1 MEDLQSLETEII
13 SGISACNELGQLE
26 NLRVS
31 EVGKKGRVSLLMR
44 ELGKM
49 TAEEKKIFGPRLNG
63 LKTRINDSIA
73 DQKTKL
79 EQQELDRRLQSE
91 RVDITLPS
99 TPEQCGSI
107 HPVTQVMDEVTEIF
121 TELGFSV
128 AEGPEIEEDFYN
140 FTALNIPPEHPAR
153 QMHDTFYFPED
164 ENGNRKLLRTHTS
177 PVQIRTMMA
186 GPPPYRIIAP
196 GRTYRCDSDAT
207 HTPMF
212 HQVEALVIDRDI
224 HMGHLKWCIEE
235 FCARFF
241 ERDDIKI
248 RFRPSYF
255 PFTEPSA
262 EVDIGCAFRDGEIL
276 IGEGDDWLEIMG
288 CGMVNPRVLENVNLD
303 PDEYQGF
310 AFGMGLDR
318 IAMLKWGI
326 PDLRDFFAADLRWL
340 KHYGFAALDIPSL
353 STRNKGT
360 NAKPPHQTK
369 KGGASHATPKEYGE
383 KTDNR
388 SREAEAR
395 ATARPSQ
402 CEESQA
408 RAPAIEAD
416 LKKNDS
422 SPQSNKKGEK

>member
-1 MEDLQSLETEII
+1 MQDLQNLETKITAAI
-13 SGISACNELGQLE
+13 TACDNLGKLE
-26 NLRVS
+26 DIRVS

-49 TAEEKKIFGPRLNG
+49 SADEKKIFGPKLNS
-63 LKTRINDSIA
+63 LKNLINTAIA
-73 DQKTKL
+73 DQKTAL
-79 EQQELDRRLQSE
+79 ESAELDERLRSE
-91 RVDITLPS
+91 RIDVTLP
-99 TPEQCGSI
+99 TPPVTIGSI
-107 HPVTQVMDEVTEIF
+107 HPITQVMDEVAEIF
-121 TELGFSV
+121 TEIGFSI

-140 FTALNIPPEHPAR
+140 FTALNIPAEHPAR
-153 QMHDTFYFPED
+153 QMHDTFYLPED
-164 ENGNRKLLRTHTS
+164 ADGNRKLLRTHTS
-177 PVQIRTMMA
+177 PVQIRTMMS

-212 HQVEALVIDRDI
+212 HQVEALVIDKDI

-235 FCARFF
+235 FCRKFF
-241 ERDDIKI
+241 ELDDVKI

-262 EVDIGCAFRDGEIL
+262 EVDIGCAFKDGEIL

-303 PDEYQGF
+303 PNEYQGF

-326 PDLRDFFAADLRWL
+326 PDLREFFAADLRWL

-353 STRNKGT
+353 STQKSSGRPPINKT
-360 NAKPPHQTK
+360 
-369 KGGASHATPKEYGE
+369 
-383 KTDNR
+383 
-388 SREAEAR
+388 AEQIR
-395 ATARPSQ
+395 
-402 CEESQA
+402 
-408 RAPAIEAD
+408 
-416 LKKNDS
+416 
-422 SPQSNKKGEK
+422 

>member
-1 MEDLQSLETEII
+1 MEDLQRLETEII
-13 SGISACNELGQLE
+13 SAIVACDDLGGLE
-26 NLRVS
+26 ELRVAQ
-31 EVGKKGRVSLLMR
+31 VGKKGRVSLLMR

-49 TAEEKKIFGPRLNG
+49 TPDEKKEFGPKLNG
-63 LKTRINDSIA
+63 LKNRIIDGITA
-73 DQKTKL
+73 QKTNL
-79 EQQELDRRLQSE
+79 EQQELNRRLLSE
-91 RVDITLPS
+91 KIDITLP
-99 TPEQCGSI
+99 TPPENMGSI
-107 HPVTQVMDEVTEIF
+107 HPITQVMDEVAEIF
-121 TELGFSV
+121 TEIGFSI

-140 FTALNIPPEHPAR
+140 FTALNIPAEHPAR
-153 QMHDTFYFPED
+153 QMHDTFYFPEGA
-164 ENGNRKLLRTHTS
+164 EGNRKLLRTHIS
-177 PVQIRTMMA
+177 PVQIRTMMS
-186 GPPPYRIIAP
+186 GPPPYLIIAP

-235 FCARFF
+235 FCRKFF
-241 ERDDIKI
+241 DLDDVKI

-262 EVDIGCAFRDGEIL
+262 EVDIGCAFKDGEIL

-288 CGMVNPRVLENVNLD
+288 CGMVNPRVLENVNLN

-353 STRNKGT
+353 STQGGGVS
-360 NAKPPHQTK
+360 HGH
-369 KGGASHATPKEYGE
+369 GGAQVAQ
-383 KTDNR
+383 
-388 SREAEAR
+388 R
-395 ATARPSQ
+395 AIDP
-402 CEESQA
+402 
-408 RAPAIEAD
+408 P
-416 LKKNDS
+416 
-422 SPQSNKKGEK
+422 SNKKGGHK

>member
-1 MEDLQSLETEII
+1 MQDLQNLETEITAAI
-13 SGISACNELGQLE
+13 TACDNLGGLE
-26 NLRVS
+26 DLRVS

-49 TAEEKKIFGPRLNG
+49 SADEKKIFGPKLNS
-63 LKTRINDSIA
+63 LKTLINTAIA
-73 DQKTKL
+73 AQKAVL
-79 EQQELDRRLQSE
+79 ETAELDRRLRSE
-91 RVDITLPS
+91 RLDVTLP
-99 TPEQCGSI
+99 TPAETIGSI
-107 HPVTQVMDEVTEIF
+107 HPITQVMDEVAEIF
-121 TELGFSV
+121 TEIGFSI

-140 FTALNIPPEHPAR
+140 FTALNIPEEHPAR
-153 QMHDTFYFPED
+153 QMHDTFYLPED
-164 ENGNRKLLRTHTS
+164 ADGNRKLLRTHTS
-177 PVQIRTMMA
+177 PVQIRTMMS

-212 HQVEALVIDRDI
+212 HQVEALVIDKDI

-235 FCARFF
+235 FCRKFF
-241 ERDDIKI
+241 EIDDVKI

-262 EVDIGCAFRDGEIL
+262 EVDIGCAFKDGEIL

-303 PDEYQGF
+303 PNEYQGF

-326 PDLRDFFAADLRWL
+326 PDLREFFAADLRWL

-353 STRNKGT
+353 STQKS
-360 NAKPPHQTK
+360 
-369 KGGASHATPKEYGE
+369 GG
-383 KTDNR
+383 R
-388 SREAEAR
+388 SPRDR
-395 ATARPSQ
+395 GGS
-402 CEESQA
+402 
-408 RAPAIEAD
+408 
-416 LKKNDS
+416 S
-422 SPQSNKKGEK
+422 SPTGGRPPIKKMAET

>member
-1 MEDLQSLETEII
+1 MEDLQKLESEIVAAI
-13 SGISACNELGQLE
+13 TACEDLAKLE
-26 NLRVS
+26 DLRVA
-31 EVGKKGRVSLLMR
+31 EIGKKGRVSLMMR

-49 TAEEKKIFGPRLNG
+49 SPDEKKEFGPKFNK
-63 LKTRINDSIA
+63 LKTVLVDAIA
-73 DQKTKL
+73 DRKAAL
-79 EQQELDRRLQSE
+79 ELDALNARLQSE
-91 RVDITLPS
+91 RIDITLPS
-99 TPEQCGSI
+99 RPAPEGSI
-107 HPVTQVMDEVTEIF
+107 HPITQVMDEVTEIF
-121 TELGFSV
+121 TEIGFSV

-140 FTALNIPPEHPAR
+140 FTALNIPEEHPAR
-153 QMHDTFYFPED
+153 QMHDTFYLPED
-164 ENGNRKLLRTHTS
+164 EDGKRKVLRTHTS

-212 HQVEALVIDRDI
+212 HQVEALVIDKNI

-235 FCARFF
+235 FCRKFF
-241 ERDDIKI
+241 ELDDVKI

-262 EVDIGCAFRDGEIL
+262 EVDIGCAFKDGEIL

-288 CGMVNPRVLENVNLD
+288 CGMVNARVLENVNLD
-303 PDEYQGF
+303 PNEYQGF

-353 STRNKGT
+353 STQNKTTGS
-360 NAKPPHQTK
+360 K
-369 KGGASHATPKEYGE
+369 
-383 KTDNR
+383 
-388 SREAEAR
+388 
-395 ATARPSQ
+395 
-402 CEESQA
+402 
-408 RAPAIEAD
+408 
-416 LKKNDS
+416 
-422 SPQSNKKGEK
+422 

>member
-1 MEDLQSLETEII
+1 MEDLQE
-13 SGISACNELGQLE
+13 LE
-26 NLRVS
+26 NEIVATITACDNLPRLEEIRVS

-44 ELGKM
+44 ELGSM
-49 TAEEKKIFGPRLNG
+49 TPEEKKAFGPKLNG
-63 LKTRINDSIA
+63 LKTLIMQAITDHKA
-73 DQKTKL
+73 QL
-79 EQQELDRRLQSE
+79 EDQELNRRLQSE

-99 TPEQCGSI
+99 VDENAGSI
-107 HPVTQVMDEVTEIF
+107 HPITQVMDQVTEIF

-128 AEGPEIEEDFYN
+128 VEGPEIEEDFYN
-140 FTALNIPPEHPAR
+140 FTALNIPEEHPAR

-164 ENGNRKLLRTHTS
+164 ADGNRKVLRTHTS
-177 PVQIRTMMA
+177 PVQIRTMLS

-212 HQVEALVIDRDI
+212 HQVEALVIDKDI

-235 FCARFF
+235 FCRKFF
-241 ERDDIKI
+241 ELDDVKI

-262 EVDIGCAFRDGEIL
+262 EVDIGCAFKDGEIL

-288 CGMVNPRVLENVNLD
+288 CGMVNDRVLENVNLD
-303 PDEYQGF
+303 PGEYQGF

-353 STRNKGT
+353 STQNT
-360 NAKPPHQTK
+360 HA
-369 KGGASHATPKEYGE
+369 GGDRKIGGNSSS
-383 KTDNR
+383 DVR
-388 SREAEAR
+388 SG
-395 ATARPSQ
+395 
-402 CEESQA
+402 
-408 RAPAIEAD
+408 
-416 LKKNDS
+416 S
-422 SPQSNKKGEK
+422 SPLNQNAGSK

>member
-1 MEDLQSLETEII
+1 MEDLQILETNIVA
-13 SGISACNELGQLE
+13 GITACDDLGRLE
-26 NLRVS
+26 ELRVS

-49 TAEEKKIFGPRLNG
+49 NPAEKQEFGPKLNG
-63 LKTRINDSIA
+63 LKTRVADSIA
-73 DQKTKL
+73 NRKATL
-79 EQQELDRRLQSE
+79 EQQALNHRLLSE
-91 RVDITLPS
+91 KIDITLP
-99 TPEQCGSI
+99 TPAENQGSI
-107 HPVTQVMDEVTEIF
+107 HPITQVMDEVSEIF
-121 TELGFSV
+121 TEIGFSI

-140 FTALNIPPEHPAR
+140 FTALNIPAEHPAR
-153 QMHDTFYFPED
+153 QMHDTFYFPEN
-164 ENGNRKLLRTHTS
+164 EEGVRKLLRTHTS

-186 GPPPYRIIAP
+186 GEPPYRIIAP

-212 HQVEALVIDRDI
+212 HQVEALVIDKDI

-235 FCARFF
+235 FCRKFF
-241 ERDDIKI
+241 ELDNVKI

-262 EVDIGCAFRDGEIL
+262 EVDIGCAFRDGEIR

-353 STRNKGT
+353 ST
-360 NAKPPHQTK
+360 Q
-369 KGGASHATPKEYGE
+369 GGH
-383 KTDNR
+383 R
-388 SREAEAR
+388 
-395 ATARPSQ
+395 
-402 CEESQA
+402 
-408 RAPAIEAD
+408 
-416 LKKNDS
+416 
-422 SPQSNKKGEK
+422 

>member
-1 MEDLQSLETEII
+1 MEDLRNLETAII
-13 SGISACNELGQLE
+13 AAITASGDLSLLEDIRIAEL
-26 NLRVS
+26 
-31 EVGKKGRVSLLMR
+31 GKKGRVSLLMR

-49 TAEEKKIFGPRLNG
+49 TPGEKKEFGPKLNG
-63 LKTRINDSIA
+63 LKGRINQAIA
-73 DQKTKL
+73 DHRATL
-79 EQQELDRRLQSE
+79 EARELNQRLRSE
-91 RVDITLPS
+91 RIDITLPS
-99 TPEQCGSI
+99 APENTGSI
-107 HPVTQVMDEVTEIF
+107 HPITQVTDEVTEIF

-128 AEGPEIEEDFYN
+128 AEGPETEQDFYN

-164 ENGNRKLLRTHTS
+164 KDGTRKLLRTHTS

-186 GPPPYRIIAP
+186 GPPPYRIIVP

-235 FCARFF
+235 FCTKFF
-241 ERDDIKI
+241 ELDNVKI

-262 EVDIGCAFRDGEIL
+262 EVDIGCTFKDGEIL
-276 IGEGDDWLEIMG
+276 IGDGDDWLEIMG

-303 PDEYQGF
+303 PDDYQGF

-340 KHYGFAALDIPSL
+340 KHYGFAALNIPSL
-353 STRNKGT
+353 STRNRNTGGSASGGT
-360 NAKPPHQTK
+360 QVAQSTIVPPPDK
-369 KGGASHATPKEYGE
+369 KGGE
-383 KTDNR
+383 
-388 SREAEAR
+388 R
-395 ATARPSQ
+395 A
-402 CEESQA
+402 
-408 RAPAIEAD
+408 
-416 LKKNDS
+416 
-422 SPQSNKKGEK
+422 

>member
-13 SGISACNELGQLE
+13 SGINACNDLGQLE
-26 NLRVS
+26 NLRIS

-44 ELGKM
+44 ELGRM
-49 TAEEKKIFGPRLNG
+49 TAEEKKTFGPKLNG
-63 LKTRINDSIA
+63 LKTRITNSIT

-79 EQQELDRRLQSE
+79 EQQELNRRLQSE
-91 RVDITLPS
+91 RIDITLPS
-99 TPEQCGSI
+99 APEQCGSI

-212 HQVEALVIDRDI
+212 HQVEALVIDRNI

-276 IGEGDDWLEIMG
+276 IGEGNDWLEIMG

-353 STRNKGT
+353 STRNKDT
-360 NAKPPHQTK
+360 RAKPPIRQK
-369 KGGASHATPKEYGE
+369 GGGASHASGG
-383 KTDNR
+383 DSNR
-388 SREAEAR
+388 SGSDG
-395 ATARPSQ
+395 RPPHQ
-402 CEESQA
+402 
-408 RAPAIEAD
+408 I
-416 LKKNDS
+416 
-422 SPQSNKKGEK
+422 KKGEK